1 METGVNGGE
10 KRGALPHGEATGVR
24 GGVEAGMG
32 VRARGGRRRP
42 ARACAVEETDAGVVK
57 VRWWWRDDAA
67 VAQRPGGRRGH
78 KGGSSKTAREM
89 TRVFERRTRI
99 PVLSYSPWISNY
111 HIQNSIQT
119 VN

>member
-42 ARACAVEETDAGVVK
+42 ARACAVEETDAGMVK
-57 VRWWWRDDAA
+57 VRWWWRD
-67 VAQRPGGRRGH
+67 VQEGGAGTKEAPRRRH
-78 KGGSSKTAREM
+78 VK
-89 TRVFERRTRI
+89 
-99 PVLSYSPWISNY
+99 
-111 HIQNSIQT
+111 
-119 VN
+119 